1 MTDQPY
7 LRPATREAIVEAGR
21 LLREGR
27 VVAFP
32 TETVY
37 GLGADATDD
46 NAVAAVFAA
55 KDRPRFNP
63 LIVHVVGVEAAEAI
77 VIFNERAT
85 ALARAFWPGPLTLV
99 LPRHPNSGLSLLVG
113 AGLDSVAVRAPDH
126 PVARALLDAAG
137 RPVAA
142 PSANSSG
149 RVSPTT
155 AAHVADSLGNR
166 VAMILD
172 GGPCRVGLES
182 TVVDLGG
189 GTPALLRPGGVPAEA
204 IEAIIGP
211 LAPPGSGPARS
222 PGMQSRHYAPRL
234 PLRLNAR
241 TPWPGE
247 ALLGFGPDAGQATLN
262 LSASGNLEE
271 AAANLFAMLRDL
283 DKGDHAGMAVS
294 PIPDTGLGRAIND
307 RLRRAA
313 ARPEPRNDEPGND
326 EPGTEENENRGPAAA
341 CVLPGI
347 ADDERA

>member
-1 MTDQPY
+1 
-7 LRPATREAIVEAGR
+7 
-21 LLREGR
+21 
-27 VVAFP
+27 
-32 TETVY
+32 
-37 GLGADATDD
+37 
-46 NAVAAVFAA
+46 
-55 KDRPRFNP
+55 
-63 LIVHVVGVEAAEAI
+63 
-77 VIFNERAT
+77 
-85 ALARAFWPGPLTLV
+85 V
-99 LPRHPNSGLSLLVG
+99 LPRRSGSGLSLLVS

-126 PVARALLDAAG
+126 PVARALLDTVG

-155 AAHVADSLGNR
+155 AAHVAESLGGR

-182 TVVDLGG
+182 TVVDLTGE
-189 GTPALLRPGGVPAEA
+189 TPALLRPGGLPAEA

-211 LAPPGSGPARS
+211 LAQPGSGPARS

-234 PLRLNAR
+234 PLRLNVQ

-247 ALLGFGPDAGQATLN
+247 AVLGFGPAAVQATLN

-271 AAANLFAMLRDL
+271 AAANLFAMLREL
-283 DKGDHAGMAVS
+283 DMGDCAGLAVS

-313 ARPEPRNDEPGND
+313 ARPEPGS
-326 EPGTEENENRGPAAA
+326 EENENRGPAAA
-341 CVLPGI
+341 CALPDVDSG
-347 ADDERA
+347 EPG

>member
-1 MTDQPY
+1 MTDPTPV
-7 LRPATREAIVEAGR
+7 RPATREAIAEAAR

-46 NAVAAVFAA
+46 RAVAAVFAA
-55 KDRPRFNP
+55 KNRPRFNP
-63 LIVHVVGVEAAEAI
+63 LIVHVSGVEAAEAI
-77 VIFNERAT
+77 AVFNERAA

-99 LPRHPNSGLSLLVG
+99 LPRRSGSGLSLLVS
-113 AGLDSVAVRAPDH
+113 AGLDSIAVRAPDH
-126 PVARALLDAAG
+126 SVARALLDAAG

-142 PSANSSG
+142 PSANASG

-155 AAHVADSLGNR
+155 AAHVAESLGGR

-182 TVVDLGG
+182 TVVDLTGD
-189 GTPALLRPGGVPAEA
+189 TPALLRPGGLPAEA

-211 LAPPGSGPARS
+211 LAQPGAGPARS

-234 PLRLNAR
+234 PLRLNVVA
-241 TPWPGE
+241 PWPGQ
-247 ALLGFGPDAGQATLN
+247 ALLGFGPAAAQAPLN

-271 AAANLFAMLRDL
+271 AAANLFAMLREL
-283 DKGDHAGMAVS
+283 DKGGSAGLAVS
-294 PIPDTGLGRAIND
+294 PIPETGLGRAIND

-313 ARPEPRNDEPGND
+313 ARPEP
-326 EPGTEENENRGPAAA
+326 GTEKNENRGPAAA
-341 CVLPGI
+341 CALPDIDNGEP
-347 ADDERA
+347 A